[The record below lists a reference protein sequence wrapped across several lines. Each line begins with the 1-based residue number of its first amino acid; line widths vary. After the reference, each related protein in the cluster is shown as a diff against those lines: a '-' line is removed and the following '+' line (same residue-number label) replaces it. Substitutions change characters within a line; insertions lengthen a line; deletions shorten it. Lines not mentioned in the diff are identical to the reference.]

1 MGTNMIRREAIKKI
15 LEAGVQA
22 PSGSNSQP
30 WQFHFE
36 GNDTVAVRMLPELDH
51 PVLNVRAWG
60 TLFATGALLENI
72 LIAAAYEGWKISIV
86 LFPKADDRN
95 LVARIS
101 FIAEHEA
108 NADGGTKELYEAIF
122 KRATN
127 RKPYGME
134 KIDGVIRE
142 RLLAAPSEA
151 GIYDIALKL
160 VDDRGQIET
169 VARAV
174 SVNELVMFRNKRLH
188 ELFMQ
193 ELVWTEAEE
202 HERQSGL
209 YLKTMELKPQQ
220 ERALKLFR
228 SWKTLNI
235 MNKLV
240 GAARMIAS
248 DNAKVYAAC
257 SFYGAILCGTEDV
270 DIVHAGQVT
279 ERAWL
284 AATAMG
290 LSFHLQTGVNFLA
303 ARLETPEGG
312 KIFTVQEAELI
323 RGAYETV
330 RNIFQAGDRFVPVV
344 FRIGRGGEPSARSSR
359 KPPIMV

>member
-1 MGTNMIRREAIKKI
+1 MIDQGIIQKI

-30 WQFHFE
+30 WRFHLE
-36 GNDTVAVRMLPELDH
+36 GDTVSVLMLPELDH
-51 PVLNVRAWG
+51 PVLNVHAWG

-72 LIAAAYEGWKISIV
+72 SIAAAHEGLEAAAV
-86 LFPKADDRN
+86 LFPKSDDRN
-95 LVARIS
+95 LVARVS
-101 FIAEHEA
+101 FVPKP
-108 NADGGTKELYEAIF
+108 GTGAARETEELYGAIF

-127 RKPYGME
+127 RKPYGTD
-134 KIDGVIRE
+134 KINGTVRE
-142 RLLAAPSEA
+142 RLLAAPAEVGA
-151 GIYDIALKL
+151 YDVVLKL
-160 VDDRGQIET
+160 TDDRGQIET
-169 VARAV
+169 LARAV
-174 SVNELVMFRNKRLH
+174 SMNELVMFRNRKLH

-193 ELVWTEAEE
+193 ELVWTSEEE
-202 HERQSGL
+202 HEKRAGL
-209 YLKTMELKPQQ
+209 YLKTLELKPPQ
-220 ERALKLFR
+220 ERALRMFR

-240 GAARMIAS
+240 GAARMIAR
-248 DNAKVYAAC
+248 DNEKVYAAC
-257 SFYGAILCGTEDV
+257 SFYGAILCGTEDADLV
-270 DIVHAGQVT
+270 NAGRAA

-284 AATAMG
+284 SATAMG

-303 ARLETPEGG
+303 ARLETPEGER
-312 KIFTVQEAELI
+312 IFTVKEAELI

-359 KPPIMV
+359 KPPVIV